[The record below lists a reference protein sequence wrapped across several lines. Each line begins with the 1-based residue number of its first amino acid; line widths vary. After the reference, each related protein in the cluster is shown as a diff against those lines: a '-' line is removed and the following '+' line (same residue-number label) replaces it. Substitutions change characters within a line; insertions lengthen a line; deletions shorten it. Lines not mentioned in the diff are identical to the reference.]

1 MTTTIMRDSVIGDKW
16 ILDTSTA
23 NPTQMLPS
31 VGDGLIS
38 TGPVRL
44 AFCEWLF
51 TARKPR
57 GRENDPS
64 AVGKFST
71 MALYTPY
78 SNMQI
83 LYDEYYRVLGA
94 GFPEYYVPEVQGYPA
109 LESPFHDQ
117 ASKLQYSGF
126 TPGLIYC
133 NHTSKFKPQVVDAN
147 RNPIVDPAKVYPG
160 VWAILV
166 LNAYG
171 FGKNPPQPKK
181 GCAFGL
187 QAVMVIGDDKPLAGG
202 GIDPREA
209 FKMAI
214 VKPPVIAPGALVG
227 LAPGQPAGPVP
238 VGGLRPPVATPGAPA
253 GFRQGVP
260 PPPPRP
266 VPPPPLNYS
275 TDEEV
280 DLSSIL

>member
-1 MTTTIMRDSVIGDKW
+1 MTTTIMRDSKIGDKW
-16 ILDTSTA
+16 IQETSAA

-31 VGDGLIS
+31 VGEGLIS

-51 TARKPR
+51 NPRKPR
-57 GRENDPS
+57 GREADPT

-78 SNMQI
+78 TDMQI
-83 LYDEYYRVLGA
+83 FYNEYYGVLGSQ
-94 GFPEYYVPEVQGYPA
+94 FPEYYVPEMQAYPG

-117 ASKLQYSGF
+117 ATKLQYSGF

-171 FGKNPPQPKK
+171 YGKNPPQPKK

-187 QAVMVIGDDKPLAGG
+187 QAVMIIGDDQPLAGG

-209 FKMAI
+209 FKMAV

-227 LAPGQPAGPVP
+227 LVPHQPPGPVP
-238 VGGLRPPVATPGAPA
+238 VGGLRPPVGSPAAPGAP
-253 GFRQGVP
+253 FRQGVP
-260 PPPPRP
+260 PPPRP
-266 VPPPPLNYS
+266 VAPPPLS
-275 TDEEV
+275 VSADEEV
-280 DLSSIL
+280 DISSLL